1 MRVSYLEIYNENVH
15 DLLSPATADTPL
27 EVKESVDSGVCVRC
41 CCGSAHRTGGDAVT
55 GACTRTRYRYVKDLK
70 TVTVKSA
77 AEIDHVM
84 LVGARCGLVVRLAVC
99 VRVCVCAC
107 VLVCVCVCFVRAC
120 SSVCQFVSF
129 CVCVCVCVCACV
141 CVRVCVRARAC
152 VCIAV
157 RVYLCA

>member
-41 CCGSAHRTGGDAVT
+41 CCGSAHRTGGDVVT

-84 LVGARCGLVVRLAVC
+84 LV
-99 VRVCVCAC
+99 
-107 VLVCVCVCFVRAC
+107 RAAGWL
-120 SSVCQFVSF
+120 SAWLFA
-129 CVCVCVCVCACV
+129 CVCVCVCSCLCLCTFCA
-141 CVRVCVRARAC
+141 RM
-152 VCIAV
+152 
-157 RVYLCA
+157 